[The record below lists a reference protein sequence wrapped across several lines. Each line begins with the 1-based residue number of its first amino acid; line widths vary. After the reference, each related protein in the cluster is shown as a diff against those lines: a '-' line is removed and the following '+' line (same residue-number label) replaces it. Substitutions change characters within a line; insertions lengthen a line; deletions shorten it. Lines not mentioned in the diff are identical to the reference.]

1 MDAAGNFY
9 VADLGNLVIRKV
21 RPDGTNWVVSTIAG
35 SGYPG
40 NADGTNRHSSFFAPY
55 GASVDGAGNLY
66 VTDQGNATIRKI
78 TPVGTNWVVS
88 TIAGLNL
95 TTGGT
100 DGTNSSALFNYPS
113 YIVVD
118 NDTNLYLADH
128 WNHTIRKISP
138 VGTNW
143 VVSTIGGLTGVA
155 GNSDGTASDARFYG
169 PSGVALDRL
178 GNLYVTD
185 YLNHTLRKGVP
196 FAVTTFPQSQGVP
209 IGTTVSLSVAAS
221 IDNGP
226 FTYQWLFGGVQ
237 LPGETNAT
245 LSLGP
250 VGRTNTGIYSV
261 VVSNAAGNWTTLN
274 ATVRALVP
282 PIIQPPQIAS
292 DGTIH
297 LMFQDADGGLPY
309 DVSQVQLQWRAEL
322 PSGADTNW
330 QALTSAFYLTNGF
343 VATDDTNGVS
353 ASSGF
358 YRIIER

>member
-1 MDAAGNFY
+1 MPA
-9 VADLGNLVIRKV
+9 
-21 RPDGTNWVVSTIAG
+21 GTNWVVSTIAG
-35 SGYPG
+35 SGHPG
-40 NADGTNRHSSFFAPY
+40 NADGTNLHSSFFSPY
-55 GASVDGAGNLY
+55 GVSVDDAGNLY

-88 TIAGLNL
+88 TIAGLTL
-95 TTGGT
+95 STGST

-113 YIVVD
+113 YIAVD
-118 NDTNLYLADH
+118 HDTHLYVADH
-128 WNHTIRKISP
+128 WNHTIRKITP

-261 VVSNAAGNWTTLN
+261 VVSNAVGNWTTLN

-297 LMFQDADGGLPY
+297 LTFQDADGGLPY